1 MLPFMKTESDKKI
14 VMIDINK
21 IIPNKNQPRKLFDL
35 NSLAELSSSIKEY
48 GILEPLIV
56 RKADNGYELVAG
68 ERRLRAAKIAKVE
81 SVPAI
86 IKNLNE
92 NDSAIIALIEN
103 IQRENLS
110 FMEEAESYAYLMN
123 ISGLTQEEIA
133 QKVGKNQSTVANKLR
148 LLKLP
153 PSVKKIVTER
163 GLTERHARALLKVQP
178 ESAQMELLSII
189 CKNKLNVKET
199 DTLVEYYYTNGSFEQ
214 TVPERKKR
222 KKMKNVIVRDIRLFA
237 NTINHAINT
246 MKQSGINAEATKKE
260 SDEFIEYVI
269 KIKK

>member
-1 MLPFMKTESDKKI
+1 
-14 VMIDINK
+14 
-21 IIPNKNQPRKLFDL
+21 
-35 NSLAELSSSIKEY
+35 
-48 GILEPLIV
+48 
-56 RKADNGYELVAG
+56 
-68 ERRLRAAKIAKVE
+68 
-81 SVPAI
+81 
-86 IKNLNE
+86 
-92 NDSAIIALIEN
+92 
-103 IQRENLS
+103 
-110 FMEEAESYAYLMN
+110 MN